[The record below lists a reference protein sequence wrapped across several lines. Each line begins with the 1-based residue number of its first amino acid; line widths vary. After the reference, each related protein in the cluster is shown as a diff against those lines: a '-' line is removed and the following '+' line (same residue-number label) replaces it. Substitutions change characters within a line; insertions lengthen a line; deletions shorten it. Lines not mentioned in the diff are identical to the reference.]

1 METRKLRN
9 CNSLKESVRCIA
21 EDRMPDLPDNIDMKA
36 EAVLGDY
43 AWSLLGSGE
52 PSLVGKC
59 LKELVDD
66 DELLLDPVKG
76 IHEYPLLYRKR
87 IVA

>member
-1 METRKLRN
+1 
-9 CNSLKESVRCIA
+9 
-21 EDRMPDLPDNIDMKA
+21 MPDLPDYAVLTA
-36 EAVLGDY
+36 EAIFGDY
-43 AWSLLGSGE
+43 AWSMLGSGE
-52 PSLVGKC
+52 ASLVGKC

-66 DELLLDPVKG
+66 DELLLDPIAG